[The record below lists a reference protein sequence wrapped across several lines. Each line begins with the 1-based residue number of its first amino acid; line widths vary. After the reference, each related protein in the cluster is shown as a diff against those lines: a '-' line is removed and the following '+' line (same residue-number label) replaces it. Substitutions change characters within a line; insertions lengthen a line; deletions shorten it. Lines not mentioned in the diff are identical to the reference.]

1 MWVLP
6 AFMKADIRDHI
17 AILSDEFLSRHDLKS
32 GDLIRIFNRNR
43 SIVVPVRGSGVRDRI
58 YLGKPV
64 WDYLGLTIQ
73 GGTISFEK
81 VVDKPA
87 REVVVVS
94 DDGVSVEDVKSA
106 LEGET
111 VFVGKSMV
119 KFIGNRRLNLT
130 VKAISPSDATK
141 ILPSTKILIEYKGE
155 PKLIERGKV
164 IPTIATKAKEEW
176 KASDFFVEVP
186 KVTFNDIFGNEE
198 AVEKVRFY
206 CVLPLR
212 NPEKLIKH
220 GFKPGPVL
228 IYGPAGSG
236 KSSLVYAI
244 VNETKAKYILIAPYM
259 LTQRDA
265 LQEAFRKIL
274 EIIKNSLEPIVI
286 HIEDIERFVP
296 KQEFAFERGFTNA
309 FMKFIRDVE
318 SCWSERSRVILIA
331 ETRSKES
338 INKILLESGI
348 FKEEIEIDIPNES
361 VRRKILETRLK
372 NTRHD
377 VDVDRIVRMTHG
389 FSGDDLI
396 NLINKAIVNSIR
408 RSINSGCEVY
418 LTTEDFEKAVK
429 EITPSALREFAIE
442 IPSISWDD
450 IGGYEET
457 KKELQRIIEWPM
469 KYKDIYQKY
478 IGSPPKGVMLFG
490 PPGCGKTMFAKAV
503 ANAAMANFISV
514 KGPELTSKYFG
525 ESEERIRE
533 LFRKARKSA
542 PSIIFFDEIDAIAK
556 KRGEGHEAS
565 ERIVAQLL
573 TEMDGVEQL
582 QDVLVIAA
590 TNRIDTIDT
599 AILRPG
605 RFDKLIYIPAPDRE
619 AIKAILRVKT
629 RKLPGI
635 SSMSEA
641 EFNDFLETVTELII
655 REERRKTVDIDEAI
669 RYLKRLDVRDKE
681 DIEDIINRMKVSE
694 DKVIA
699 SKYIGADIEA
709 IVKES
714 AKLAMIEEI
723 EFGNTRG
730 VTLDHFKRAISV
742 CPPSLPWKEYLVYE
756 SQRIKFRRGL

>member
-1 MWVLP
+1 MC
-6 AFMKADIRDHI
+6 A
-17 AILSDEFLSRHDLKS
+17 
-32 GDLIRIFNRNR
+32 
-43 SIVVPVRGSGVRDRI
+43 VVG
-58 YLGKPV
+58 
-64 WDYLGLTIQ
+64 
-73 GGTISFEK
+73 
-81 VVDKPA
+81 
-87 REVVVVS
+87 
-94 DDGVSVEDVKSA
+94 
-106 LEGET
+106 
-111 VFVGKSMV
+111 
-119 KFIGNRRLNLT
+119 
-130 VKAISPSDATK
+130 
-141 ILPSTKILIEYKGE
+141 
-155 PKLIERGKV
+155 
-164 IPTIATKAKEEW
+164 
-176 KASDFFVEVP
+176 
-186 KVTFNDIFGNEE
+186 IFGNED
-198 AVEKVRFY
+198 AIEKLKFY
-206 CVLPLR
+206 CVLPLK
-212 NPEKLIKH
+212 NPEILIKH

-236 KSSLVYAI
+236 KSSLIYAI
-244 VNETKAKYILIAPYM
+244 VNETRAKYILIAPYM
-259 LTQRDA
+259 LAQRDA
-265 LQEAFRKIL
+265 LQEAFKKIL
-274 EIIKNSLEPIVI
+274 EIIKNSFEPIVI

-309 FMKFIRDVE
+309 FIKFIKDVE
-318 SCWSERSRVILIA
+318 NCWSEKCRVILIA
-331 ETRSKES
+331 ETRSKEG

-348 FKEEIEIDIPNES
+348 FKEEIEIDIPNENI
-361 VRRKILETRLK
+361 RRKILETRLRTTK
-372 NTRHD
+372 HN
-377 VDVDRIVRMTHG
+377 VDIERIVKMTHG

-408 RSINSGCEVY
+408 RSIYSGGEVY
-418 LTTEDFEKAVK
+418 LTTDDFEKAVK
-429 EITPSALREFAIE
+429 EVTPSALREFAIE

-457 KKELQRIIEWPM
+457 KKELQRIIEWPI
-469 KYKDIYQKY
+469 KYRDVYQKY
-478 IGSPPKGVMLFG
+478 IGNPPKGVMLFG

-533 LFRKARKSA
+533 LFRKAKKSA

-573 TEMDGVEQL
+573 TEMDGIEQL

-605 RFDKLIYIPAPDRE
+605 RFDKLIYIPAPDRK

-629 RKLPGI
+629 RNLPGI

-641 EFNDFLETVTELII
+641 EFNNLLETVTELII

-669 RYLKRLDVRDKE
+669 RYLKKLDVRDKE
-681 DIEDIINRMKVSE
+681 DIEHIINKMRVSE

-723 EFGNTRG
+723 ESGNTRG
-730 VTLDHFKRAISV
+730 VTLDHFRRAISV
-742 CPPSLPWKEYLVYE
+742 CPPSLPWREYLIYE
-756 SQRIKFRRGL
+756 SQRVKFRRGL